1 MTQEKQKKR
10 GTEVLYSLIAE
21 ARGYDDAV
29 VLGRGD
35 PDFDT
40 PAHIVAAAKKRAF
53 EDHANDYSPPEGIL
67 PLREAIA
74 ERVQR
79 INGVEVDPN
88 TDIVFTN
95 GGQEALF
102 LMVVAAIGEGDGLL
116 VPEPN
121 YNTYKDAV
129 TFSRGVSVGMPTY
142 PAESFRVDPERV
154 RATLTPDTK
163 ALLLVSPNN
172 PAASVISRDDQ
183 LALIAL
189 AEEHDLLI
197 LADDIYDL
205 LIYDDFTHTSPASLP
220 GGKERTLT
228 LNALSK
234 AYAMTGW
241 RTGWVMGPADL
252 MTRVKALKA
261 AVSGPASIVS
271 QHAALAALTGPQEP
285 MEEMREAYIRRRGI
299 VLDYLDQMGFSYG
312 NPQGGQFVFV
322 DIGHTGMS
330 SLELSQKILSRAHV
344 LAYPGGAFSE
354 DMDHFLRITF
364 LQPEDQL
371 RDGLARMKQAMDA
384 ISEEN
389 AP

>member
-1 MTQEKQKKR
+1 M
-10 GTEVLYSLIAE
+10 
-21 ARGYDDAV
+21 
-29 VLGRGD
+29 
-35 PDFDT
+35 
-40 PAHIVAAAKKRAF
+40 
-53 EDHANDYSPPEGIL
+53 
-67 PLREAIA
+67 
-74 ERVQR
+74 
-79 INGVEVDPN
+79 
-88 TDIVFTN
+88 
-95 GGQEALF
+95 
-102 LMVVAAIGEGDGLL
+102 
-116 VPEPN
+116 
-121 YNTYKDAV
+121 
-129 TFSRGVSVGMPTY
+129 
-142 PAESFRVDPERV
+142 
-154 RATLTPDTK
+154 
-163 ALLLVSPNN
+163 
-172 PAASVISRDDQ
+172 
-183 LALIAL
+183 
-189 AEEHDLLI
+189 
-197 LADDIYDL
+197 
-205 LIYDDFTHTSPASLP
+205 IYDDFTHTSPASLP

-241 RTGWVMGPADL
+241 RTGWVMGPPADL